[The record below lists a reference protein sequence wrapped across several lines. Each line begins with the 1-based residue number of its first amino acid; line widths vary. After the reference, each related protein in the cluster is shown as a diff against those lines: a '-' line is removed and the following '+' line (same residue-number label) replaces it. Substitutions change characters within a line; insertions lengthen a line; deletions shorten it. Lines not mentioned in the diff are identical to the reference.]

1 MTLLPLF
8 RWSSATYGHS
18 MSKLPAVSIAC
29 LIAAALSLF
38 GVVNLPYGYYMFLRL
53 AVCVTAIAAGLVL
66 VQRRDSKF
74 ALMAW
79 ALALLY
85 NPVFRVALDKDTWR
99 LVNLVTA
106 VVLVMAALRLAR
118 MGTAPE
124 APQASAHDDR

>member
-1 MTLLPLF
+1 
-8 RWSSATYGHS
+8 